1 MGAFSDK
8 GTLYLSAGVS
18 ILPANAGDV
27 DVGQWKS
34 RVFVY
39 PRPVGFGWCRIS
51 GNASPMIVRVYA
63 DGALIHTQ
71 NNVTSRFPFRLPA
84 RIGRKWEVEI
94 EGSDRVVEVALATS
108 SEELK

>member
-1 MGAFSDK
+1 MGAFVDRD
-8 GTLYLSAGVS
+8 TLYLGV
-18 ILPANAGDV
+18 G
-27 DVGQWKS
+27 VGVIPVHTGSTDTATWKS

-84 RIGRKWEVEI
+84 RVGRKWEVEL